1 MSTTGDWNAEDGVTT
16 QLDPADTLIDRG
28 ISDPLDEGYSPP
40 DRAPRIRI
48 PTPQEG
54 ASGERLADYLAAE
67 LPDVGV
73 DDSEGQVGEEDEDG
87 ERIWPE
93 DHERGDER
101 IAGPGFRRSGRLVHA
116 DDRGFGRVSDDLTA
130 GDVGID
136 GAAASAEE
144 AAMHVF
150 DPADDTDDD
159 LDEDDLED

>member
-1 MSTTGDWNAEDGVTT
+1 MSTTGDWNADDGVTT

-28 ISDPLDEGYSPP
+28 VCDPLDEGYSPP
-40 DRAPRIRI
+40 DREPRVRI
-48 PTPQEG
+48 PTAQEG

-67 LPDVGV
+67 LPDVGYH
-73 DDSEGQVGEEDEDG
+73 DPAGPVGEEDAEGD
-87 ERIWPE
+87 RVWPE

-150 DPADDTDDD
+150 DPDEDDED
-159 LDEDDLED
+159 DEDDLED